1 MAKQQET
8 EVQVIHRLSPEAY
21 AQLEKLLP
29 QATAPTDGTRAAYQ
43 LGVQYVLQV
52 LRQGFVA

>member
-1 MAKQQET
+1 MAT
-8 EVQVIHRLSPEAY
+8 EDVKVIHRLSPEAY

-29 QATAPTDGTRAAYQ
+29 QPTAPNDGTRAAYQ